1 MAQITTKGLSEL
13 IGLIHEAGLE
23 PALWPESIDRIRL
36 AMTGTAALLFTP
48 QHGLE
53 AGGLAIPANL
63 STAIMARYAEKYHQL
78 DLWTQAGVKR
88 KLFVPGTVATDDDL
102 LPRRLL
108 LSSPYYREFLEP
120 ANISRL
126 CTSVI
131 FGQDEPAVLPT
142 VISIYRG
149 LDAPPFGR
157 GAKNL
162 LRLLMPHLSRS
173 LGLMFRLRGA
183 EQKLAASLAALDKL
197 SCGIVLFGQYGNV
210 VHSNQIASALLAEND
225 GLTLEGKVPHGPR
238 LRTSSE
244 ARTTSLNRLVAI
256 AVSAPSTENCST
268 PRGMHLPRMRGRPPI
283 VINIS
288 PLPPNHEFE
297 CGTAHV
303 LAIGFL
309 FEAILSTQPDTRLLA
324 EIYGLTTAETRLV
337 GELCSG
343 WMLAQIGE
351 HHGVST
357 ETLKSQLK
365 SIFAKTGTHRQIEVV
380 RLASALAIQ
389 R

>member
-23 PALWPESIDRIRL
+23 PALWPESIDRVRL

-48 QHGLE
+48 QHDLE
-53 AGGLAIPANL
+53 AGGIAIPANL
-63 STAIMARYAEKYHQL
+63 SAAVMARYAEKYHRL

-173 LGLMFRLRGA
+173 LGLMYRLRGA

-197 SCGIVLFGQYGNV
+197 GCGVVLFGQHGNV
-210 VHSNQIASALLAEND
+210 VHANQMASALLAEND
-225 GLTLEGKVPHGPR
+225 GLAIEGKPPHGPR
-238 LRTSSE
+238 LSTSS
-244 ARTTSLNRLVAI
+244 AVRTGSLNKLVI
-256 AVSAPSTENCST
+256 GAVSASSAENCIA
-268 PRGMHLPRMRGRPPI
+268 PHGMRLPRNSGRPPI

-297 CGTAHV
+297 RSAGPVQIGRAHV
-303 LAIGFL
+303 
-309 FEAILSTQPDTRLLA
+309 
-324 EIYGLTTAETRLV
+324 
-337 GELCSG
+337 
-343 WMLAQIGE
+343 
-351 HHGVST
+351 
-357 ETLKSQLK
+357 
-365 SIFAKTGTHRQIEVV
+365 
-380 RLASALAIQ
+380 
-389 R
+389 

>member
-1 MAQITTKGLSEL
+1 MAQITTKELSEL
-13 IGLIHEAGLE
+13 VGLIHEAGLE

-48 QHGLE
+48 QHDLE
-53 AGGLAIPANL
+53 AGGIAIPANL
-63 STAIMARYAEKYHQL
+63 SAAIMARYAEKYHRL

-102 LPRRLL
+102 VPRRLL

-131 FGQDEPAVLPT
+131 FGQDEPAILPT

-149 LDAPPFGR
+149 LDAPPFGA

-162 LRLLMPHLSRS
+162 LRLLMPHLSRA
-173 LGLMFRLRGA
+173 LGLMYRLRGA

-197 SCGIVLFGQYGNV
+197 GYGIVLFGQHGNL
-210 VHSNQIASALLAEND
+210 VHANQMASALLAEHD
-225 GLTLEGKVPHGPR
+225 GLVLEGKPPHGPR
-238 LRTSSE
+238 LSTSSE
-244 ARTTSLNRLVAI
+244 VRTTSLNRLVTS
-256 AVSAPSTENCST
+256 AVSPSSTESCIA
-268 PRGMHLPRMRGRPPI
+268 PHGMRLPRKLGRPPI

-297 CGTAHV
+297 CGTGRV

-309 FEAILSTQPDTRLLA
+309 FDATLSTQPDTRLLA
-324 EIYGLTTAETRLV
+324 EIYGLTAAETRLI

-343 WMLAQIGE
+343 WALGQIGE
-351 HHGVST
+351 YHGVST

-380 RLASALAIQ
+380 RLASALAIK
-389 R
+389 

>member
-1 MAQITTKGLSEL
+1 MAQITTKELSEL
-13 IGLIHEAGLE
+13 VGLIHEAGLE
-23 PALWPESIDRIRL
+23 PALWPKSIDRIRL
-36 AMTGTAALLFTP
+36 AMTSTAALLFTP
-48 QHGLE
+48 QHDLE
-53 AGGLAIPANL
+53 AGGIAIPANL
-63 STAIMARYAEKYHQL
+63 SAEVMARYAEKHHQL

-102 LPRRLL
+102 VPRRLL

-131 FGQDEPAVLPT
+131 FGQDEPATLPT

-149 LDAPPFGR
+149 LDAPPFGA

-173 LGLMFRLRGA
+173 LGLMYRLRGA
-183 EQKLAASLAALDKL
+183 EQKLAASLIALDKL
-197 SCGIVLFGQYGNV
+197 GCGIVLFGQHGNV
-210 VHSNQIASALLAEND
+210 VHANQMASALLAEND
-225 GLTLEGKVPHGPR
+225 GLALEGKLPHGPR
-238 LRTSSE
+238 LSTSSE
-244 ARTTSLNRLVAI
+244 VRTTSLNRLVTG
-256 AVSAPSTENCST
+256 AVSPSSTESCIA
-268 PRGMHLPRMRGRPPI
+268 PHGMRLPRNSGRPPI

-297 CGTAHV
+297 CGTGQV

-309 FEAILSTQPDTRLLA
+309 FEATLSTQPDTRLLA
-324 EIYGLTTAETRLV
+324 EIYGLTAAETRLIS
-337 GELCSG
+337 ELCSG
-343 WMLAQIGE
+343 WALGQISE

-365 SIFAKTGTHRQIEVV
+365 SIFAKTGMHRQIEVV
-380 RLASALAIQ
+380 RLASALVIK
-389 R
+389 